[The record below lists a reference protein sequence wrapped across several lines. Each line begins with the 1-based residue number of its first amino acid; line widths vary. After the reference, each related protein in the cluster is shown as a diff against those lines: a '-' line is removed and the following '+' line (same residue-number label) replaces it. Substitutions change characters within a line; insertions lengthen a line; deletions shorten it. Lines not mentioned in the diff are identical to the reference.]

1 MKERIPAA
9 TAPWEAEGTET
20 ELYGTDEEM
29 QGGLTALENEA
40 EEGRRHLSPAAYP
53 VFGRLLSAAEE
64 ADLAVRARAGD
75 DKARQLMMEANI
87 RLVMSIARRYTCRSM
102 AFEDL
107 VQEGIIGLLEAINKF
122 DVSPATGS
130 APTRPTGSARPSSA
144 RSRSRTG

>member
-29 QGGLTALENEA
+29 QGGLTALENEV

-64 ADLAVRARAGD
+64 ADLAVRRGRAT
-75 DKARQLMMEANI
+75 I
-87 RLVMSIARRYTCRSM
+87 RR
-102 AFEDL
+102 
-107 VQEGIIGLLEAINKF
+107 
-122 DVSPATGS
+122 GS
-130 APTRPTGSARPSSA
+130 S
-144 RSRSRTG
+144 

>member
-1 MKERIPAA
+1 MRRGVGAAAVSPPPSPPGACGTPGLGDEEMKERIPAA

-40 EEGRRHLSPAAYP
+40 EEGRRHLSPAAY
-53 VFGRLLSAAEE
+53 
-64 ADLAVRARAGD
+64 

-122 DVSPATGS
+122 DVSRGNRVSTYATYCIRQ
-130 APTRPTGSARPSSA
+130 AIF
-144 RSRSRTG
+144 